1 MEFKTLP
8 TTKENL
14 IRLNSKKHIY
24 YIQERPNIIV
34 KIIPTKTLSDV
45 KNIEQEIRIQR
56 QAYNIGHEYRIPIFV
71 PEIYEFFVYDEVYYI
86 LMERLEGVL
95 LANIYGED
103 YDNLPKSIQQR
114 IKFIL
119 KTLFLNDIHYVDVT
133 PYNFI
138 LRDEEVYI
146 IDFGHAQIVEV
157 NYYLK
162 EFLINRVKSWNPDF
176 E

>member
-1 MEFKTLP
+1 MDFKTLP

-86 LMERLEGVL
+86 LMERLEGVP
-95 LANIYGED
+95 LANVYGED
-103 YDNLPKSIQQR
+103 YDDLPED
-114 IKFIL
+114 IKKEVHHIL
-119 KTLFLNDIHYVDVT
+119 KMLFLNDIHYVDVT
-133 PYNFI
+133 PYNF
-138 LRDEEVYI
+138 LLCDERIYLV
-146 IDFGHAQIVEV
+146 DFGHASIVPV

-162 EFLINRVKSWNPDF
+162 EFLVNRMNSWNTDF
-176 E
+176 L